1 VTSPYQPLLSL
12 SRFGEWKC
20 LISGKSF
27 RSYRPAR
34 QWSIALQYVMHAQF
48 NLEPRK
54 RYLILPHLQALY
66 ESDSANLEAAAMAA
80 LEQE

>member
-1 VTSPYQPLLSL
+1 VTSPFQPLLSL
-12 SRFGEWKC
+12 SRLGEWTC
-20 LISGKSF
+20 QISGKSF

-34 QWSIALQYVMHAQF
+34 QWSISLQHVMHTQF

-54 RYLILPHLQALY
+54 RYLILPHLQALFD
-66 ESDSANLEAAAMAA
+66 SDSANLEAAAMAA